1 MLSRY
6 CWMKVECSIDIIDNQ
21 HDDAGGVDADVTD
34 ENGWTLLRT
43 SSWSGQDQC
52 VKTLLEAG
60 AKVCCMIAQII
71 LRYQS
76 LWGSEVDEDVV
87 FLVKAFLT

>member
-60 AKVCCMIAQII
+60 AKVCCMIAQIYAEI
-71 LRYQS
+71 SAFSDLIAAKEDS
-76 LWGSEVDEDVV
+76 LTYEVRCI
-87 FLVKAFLT
+87 